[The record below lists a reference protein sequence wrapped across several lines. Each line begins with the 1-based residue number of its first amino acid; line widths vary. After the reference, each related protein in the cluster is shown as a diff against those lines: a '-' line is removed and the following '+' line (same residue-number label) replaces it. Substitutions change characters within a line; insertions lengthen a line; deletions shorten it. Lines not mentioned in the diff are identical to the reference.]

1 MSSPQ
6 SMSPELDVLIARAQG
21 GDLPA
26 FNQLVLSHQNAL
38 YSLALR
44 MLGSREAAEDATQE
58 AFIRAYRRL
67 ETFRGGNFR
76 SWLFSIVANV
86 SRDELRR
93 RKRRPQLSLDYARD
107 DPDRADLDPA
117 DADPL
122 PEARAE
128 QADLRRV
135 LEAALRALPDEW
147 RELVVLVDV
156 GGLAYDEA
164 ARATGLPVGTVK
176 SRLSRARGRLRD
188 LLRDSGELPGVARR
202 QED

>member
-1 MSSPQ
+1 
-6 SMSPELDVLIARAQG
+6 MSPELDALIARAQG

-93 RKRRPQLSLDYARD
+93 RTRRPQLSLDYARD

-117 DADPL
+117 DSDPL

-188 LLRDSGELPGVARR
+188 LLRDAGELPGVARR